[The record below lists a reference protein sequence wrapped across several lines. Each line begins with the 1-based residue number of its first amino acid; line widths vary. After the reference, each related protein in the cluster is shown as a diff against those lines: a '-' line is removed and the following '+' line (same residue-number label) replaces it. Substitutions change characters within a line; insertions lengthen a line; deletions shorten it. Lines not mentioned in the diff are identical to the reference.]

1 MISRFTNQGRLR
13 RTRLAHVS
21 FALIFLSCASSMVSA
36 APGGSTLSGKV
47 ILNGASPKPK
57 PLDLSKEPA
66 CAQMHAANPLFP
78 ESLVLGPGNEIRNV
92 VVYISEGA
100 PYPGPVPATP
110 VTFDQQGCQYTTHV
124 LAFRAGQEV
133 KISNSDPL
141 SHNIHPL
148 AKLNR
153 EWNKIQPPRTPP
165 FAYAYENEEFIPV
178 KCNLHPWM
186 EGYFA
191 VLRTPYFA
199 VTGDDGSFVL
209 SDLPPGRYTITAWHE
224 TLGTQS
230 REIEIKSSGGPQTLN
245 FTFTAR
251 P

>member
-1 MISRFTNQGRLR
+1 MICGSSKTRGFHPLR
-13 RTRLAHVS
+13 PALVC
-21 FALIFLSCASSMVSA
+21 FATTLLCFVPAALFA
-36 APGGSTLSGKV
+36 APGGTKLTGKV
-47 ILNGASPKPK
+47 TLNGPALKPK

-66 CAQMHAANPLFP
+66 CAQMHAAAPLFP
-78 ESLVLGPGNEIRNV
+78 ESLVLGPGNSVRNV
-92 VVYISEGA
+92 VVYISAGA

-110 VTFDQQGCQYTTHV
+110 VMFDQQGCQYTTHV
-124 LAFRAGQEV
+124 LALRAGQEV

-148 AKLNR
+148 AKINR
-153 EWNKIQPPRTPP
+153 EWNKIQPARTPP
-165 FAYAYENEEFIPV
+165 FAYAYENEEFISV

-186 EGYFA
+186 QGYFA
-191 VLRTPYFA
+191 ILRTPYFA

-209 SDLPPGRYTITAWHE
+209 ADLPPGRYTITAWHE

-230 REIEIKSSGGPQTLN
+230 QEIEIRSTGEPQTLN
-245 FTFTAR
+245 FTFTAK

>member
-1 MISRFTNQGRLR
+1 MRMVHIF
-13 RTRLAHVS
+13 LAVV
-21 FALIFLSCASSMVSA
+21 FLSCVPFTLFA
-36 APGGSTLSGKV
+36 APAGTKVSGKVTLSGTP
-47 ILNGASPKPK
+47 AKPK

-66 CAQMHAANPLFP
+66 CAQMHAAVPIFP
-78 ESLVLGPGNEIRNV
+78 ESLVLGSGNSVRNV

-100 PYPGPVPATP
+100 PYPGPVSASP
-110 VTFDQQGCQYTTHV
+110 VLFDQQGCQYTTHV
-124 LAFRAGQEV
+124 LVFRVGQEV

-148 AKLNR
+148 AKVNR

-165 FAYAYENEEFIPV
+165 VAYAYENEEFISV

-186 EGYFA
+186 QGYF
-191 VLRTPYFA
+191 VILRTPYFA

-209 SDLPPGRYTITAWHE
+209 PDLPPGRYTITAWHE
-224 TLGTQS
+224 TLGTKSQ
-230 REIEIKSSGGPQTLN
+230 EVEIKSSGEPQTLN
-245 FTFTAR
+245 FIFTAK

>member
-1 MISRFTNQGRLR
+1 MRAVLLCCAIVL
-13 RTRLAHVS
+13 
-21 FALIFLSCASSMVSA
+21 LSCVPA
-36 APGGSTLSGKV
+36 ALFAQSGGTKLNGKV
-47 ILNGASPKPK
+47 TLNGAATKPK

-66 CAQMHAANPLFP
+66 CAQMHAANPLVSD
-78 ESLVLGPGNEIRNV
+78 SLLLGPGNAIRNV

-100 PYPGPVPATP
+100 PYPGPAPKTP
-110 VTFDQQGCQYTTHV
+110 VLLDQQGCQFTAHV
-124 LAFRAGQEV
+124 LVFRVGQEV

-141 SHNIHPL
+141 AHNIHT
-148 AKLNR
+148 AATVNR
-153 EWNKIQPPRTPP
+153 GWNKIQPARTPA
-165 FAYAYENEEFIPV
+165 FSYSYENEEFIPV

-186 EGYFA
+186 QSYFV

-209 SDLPPGRYTITAWHE
+209 PDLPPGRYTITAWHE

-230 REIEIKSSGGPQTLN
+230 HEVEINYSGEPQSLN
-245 FTFTAR
+245 FTFTAK

>member
-1 MISRFTNQGRLR
+1 M
-13 RTRLAHVS
+13 RLAQVS
-21 FALIFLSCASSMVSA
+21 FAAVLLACMPA
-36 APGGSTLSGKV
+36 ALFAGPGGTKLSGKV
-47 ILNGASPKPK
+47 TLNGAPAKPK
-57 PLDLSKEPA
+57 PLDLSKEPV
-66 CAQMHAANPLFP
+66 CAQMHCASPLFP
-78 ESLVLGPGNEIRNV
+78 ESLVVGPGNAIRNA

-110 VTFDQQGCQYTTHV
+110 VFLDQRGCQYTTHV

-141 SHNIHPL
+141 SHNIHTI
-148 AKLNR
+148 AKVNR
-153 EWNKIQPPRTPP
+153 EWNKIQPARTPP
-165 FAYAYENEEFIPV
+165 FSYSYENEEFISV

-186 EGYFA
+186 QSYLA
-191 VLRTPYFA
+191 VLRTPYFS
-199 VTGDDGSFVL
+199 VTGDDGSFIFP
-209 SDLPPGRYTITAWHE
+209 DLPPGRYTITVWHE

-230 REIEIKSSGGPQTLN
+230 HEMEINMSGEPLTLN

>member
-1 MISRFTNQGRLR
+1 M
-13 RTRLAHVS
+13 RLAHI
-21 FALIFLSCASSMVSA
+21 FLAMALICCEPFGLFA
-36 APGGSTLSGKV
+36 APGGTKLSGKV
-47 ILNGASPKPK
+47 TLNGAPAKPK
-57 PLDLSKEPA
+57 QLDLSKEPA

-78 ESLVLGPGNEIRNV
+78 ESLVLGPGNTVRNV

-100 PYPGPVPATP
+100 PYPGPVPTTP
-110 VTFDQQGCQYTTHV
+110 VIFDQQGCRYTTHV
-124 LAFRAGQEV
+124 LVFRAGQEV

-141 SHNIHPL
+141 SHNIHPI
-148 AKLNR
+148 AKVNR

-165 FAYAYENEEFIPV
+165 FSYAYENEEFIPV

-186 EGYFA
+186 QGYFA

-199 VTGDDGSFVL
+199 VTGDDGSFTL

-230 REIEIKSSGGPQTLN
+230 REIEINSSGEPQTLN
-245 FTFTAR
+245 FTFTAK

>member
-1 MISRFTNQGRLR
+1 MTFEFPSSEGFRGM
-13 RTRLAHVS
+13 RLAHISLVMI
-21 FALIFLSCASSMVSA
+21 LLSCAPATLFS
-36 APGGSTLSGKV
+36 APGGTKLSGKV
-47 ILNGASPKPK
+47 TLNGAPAKPK

-66 CAQMHAANPLFP
+66 CAKMHDENPLFS
-78 ESLVLGPGNEIRNV
+78 ETLVLGPGNAVRNV

-100 PYPGPVPATP
+100 PYPGPVPTTP
-110 VTFDQQGCQYTTHV
+110 VLFDQQGCQYTTHV
-124 LAFRAGQEV
+124 LAFRVGQEV

-141 SHNIHPL
+141 SHNVHPL

-153 EWNKIQPPRTPP
+153 EWNKIQPARTPP

-186 EGYFA
+186 QGYFA
-191 VLRTPYFA
+191 VLRTPYFS

-209 SDLPPGRYTITAWHE
+209 ADLPPGRYTITAWHE

-230 REIEIKSSGGPQTLN
+230 REIEINMSGEPQTLN
-245 FTFTAR
+245 FTFPAK

>member
-1 MISRFTNQGRLR
+1 MR
-13 RTRLAHVS
+13 RAH
-21 FALIFLSCASSMVSA
+21 IFLAMVLLA
-36 APGGSTLSGKV
+36 CEPITLFAVPGGTKLSGKV
-47 ILNGASPKPK
+47 TLNGAPAKPK

-66 CAQMHAANPLFP
+66 CVQMHAANPLFP
-78 ESLVLGPGNEIRNV
+78 ESLLIGPGNSVRNV

-100 PYPGPVPATP
+100 PYPGPVPSTP
-110 VTFDQQGCQYTTHV
+110 VIFDQQGCQYTTHV

-141 SHNIHPL
+141 SHNVHPL
-148 AKLNR
+148 AKVNR
-153 EWNKIQPPRTPP
+153 EWNKIQPARTPP
-165 FAYAYENEEFIPV
+165 FSYAYENEEFIPV

-186 EGYFA
+186 LGYFA

-199 VTGDDGSFVL
+199 VTGEDGSFTL
-209 SDLPPGRYTITAWHE
+209 PDLPPGRYTITAWHE

-230 REIEIKSSGGPQTLN
+230 REIEINYSGEPQTLN
-245 FTFTAR
+245 FTFTAK

>member
-1 MISRFTNQGRLR
+1 MISG
-13 RTRLAHVS
+13 
-21 FALIFLSCASSMVSA
+21 FANARGFRPMRPALVCFATMLLCCAPPA
-36 APGGSTLSGKV
+36 LFAQPGGTKLSGKV
-47 ILNGASPKPK
+47 TLNGAASKPK

-66 CAQMHAANPLFP
+66 CAQMHAANPLVSD
-78 ESLVLGPGNEIRNV
+78 SLLLGPGNAIRNV

-100 PYPGPVPATP
+100 PYPGPAPTTP
-110 VTFDQQGCQYTTHV
+110 VLFDQQGCQYTTHV
-124 LAFRAGQEV
+124 LVFRVGQEV

-148 AKLNR
+148 AKVNR

-165 FAYAYENEEFIPV
+165 FAYAYENEEFISV

-186 EGYFA
+186 QGYF
-191 VLRTPYFA
+191 VILRTPYFA

-209 SDLPPGRYTITAWHE
+209 PDLPPGRYTITAWHE

-230 REIEIKSSGGPQTLN
+230 QEIEINMSGEPKTLN
-245 FTFTAR
+245 FTFTAK